1 MPAESPLL
9 RALDGL
15 ERRKGLDLAARP
27 LRRVVHG
34 LPLGRF
40 RDVLHGLP
48 LGHPLHP
55 LLVQAPIGAWLSAG
69 LLDAV
74 PGTRRA
80 ARVLVGAGVV
90 AAVPAALAGWV
101 DWAEQQSDQM
111 RTGLVHAATVNLAT
125 GLYAASW
132 LQRGRRH
139 SARGKALG
147 WAGLGVVAVGGM
159 LGGHLAYRQAA
170 GTNKTEPVPHLLED
184 RWYPVGRVEDF
195 PVGQP
200 VRRELGE
207 VPVLIVRRTGGQIHA
222 LADRCSHE
230 SGPLSGGKVSD
241 GCVECP
247 WHGSVFRLSDGA
259 NVSGPATAPQ
269 PAFEVD
275 VQADGAVRVRLSGG

>member
-1 MPAESPLL
+1 ML

-15 ERRKGLDLAARP
+15 ERLKGLDLAARP
-27 LRRVVHG
+27 VRRAVRN

-74 PGTRRA
+74 PGTRRG
-80 ARVLVGAGVV
+80 ARVLVGAGVL

-101 DWAEQQSDQM
+101 DWAEQQPRQA
-111 RTGLVHAATVNLAT
+111 RTGLAHALTVNVAT
-125 GLYAASW
+125 GLYATSW
-132 LQRGRRH
+132 LQRGRGH
-139 SARGKALG
+139 TARGKALG
-147 WAGLGVVAVGGM
+147 WAGLGVVAVGGL

-170 GTNKTEPVPHLLED
+170 GTNKTEPVPHLLAD
-184 RWYPVGRVEDF
+184 RWYDLGRVEDF
-195 PVGQP
+195 PVGQA

-207 VPVLIVRRTGGQIHA
+207 VPVLVVRRSGGRIHV
-222 LADRCSHE
+222 LADRCSHQ
-230 SGPLSGGKVSD
+230 SGPLSEGKITD

-247 WHGSVFRLSDGA
+247 WHGSVFRLADGA
-259 NVSGPATAPQ
+259 NVRGPATAPQ
-269 PAFEVD
+269 PSFEVD
-275 VQADGAVRVRLSGG
+275 VQADGAVRVRLPEA